1 MVLLDIVRNKEV
13 IDMTYKEALI
23 AIEENLKKHRA
34 MGDDRA
40 VKADLLMKKEFLK
53 MLGEECAKDYIE
65 IYGDA

>member
-1 MVLLDIVRNKEV
+1 MMRKEV
-13 IDMTYKEALI
+13 DMTYKEALI

-53 MLGEECAKDYIE
+53 LMEKS
-65 IYGDA
+65 